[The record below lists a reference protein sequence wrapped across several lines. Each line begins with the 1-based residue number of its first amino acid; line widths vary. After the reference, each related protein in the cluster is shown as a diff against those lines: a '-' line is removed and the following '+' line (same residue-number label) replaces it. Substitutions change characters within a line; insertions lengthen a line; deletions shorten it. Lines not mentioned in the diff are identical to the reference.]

1 MKRRGFTLVE
11 VLVSLAIFGLAAV
24 ALASAY
30 TNVLLARQAM
40 RRLDIEDDGF
50 TRSRAALLETVG
62 LEDAKQGGEI
72 DLPNDQKATWRCDI
86 EPTSVSDLFSVTLE
100 VESTSS
106 TSADNG
112 TKRAETFYLLRPSW
126 SLSSDRSK
134 LLAAARERL
143 RKGRP
148 FEGTSTADQQGGG
161 SSTSSGTSGGKGG
174 GKGDTGGGKGGGQG
188 GGNAGGGQGGGRG
201 DGTSGGKGGG
211 GKGQGGGQ
219 GGNQGGGGQPR
230 PGGNNNGGG
239 KVGGGGAPRPQ

>member
-40 RRLDIEDDGF
+40 QRLDIEDDGF
-50 TRSRAALLETVG
+50 TRSRAALLETAG
-62 LEDAKQGGEI
+62 LEDAKQGGDI
-72 DLPNDQKATWRCDI
+72 DLPNGQTATWRCDI

-100 VESTSS
+100 VESASS
-106 TSADNG
+106 TSTENDI
-112 TKRAETFYLLRPSW
+112 KRAETFYLLRPSW
-126 SLSSDRSK
+126 SLSSDRAK

-161 SSTSSGTSGGKGG
+161 SSTSSGSKGG
-174 GKGDTGGGKGGGQG
+174 GKGGKGDNNGGKGG
-188 GGNAGGGQGGGRG
+188 NTGGGRG
-201 DGTSGGKGGG
+201 DG
-211 GKGQGGGQ
+211 Q
-219 GGNQGGGGQPR
+219 GGNPGGGGQPR

-239 KVGGGGAPRPQ
+239 QGGGGAPRPQ

>member
-24 ALASAY
+24 ALASSY

-72 DLPNDQKATWRCDI
+72 DLPNEQKATWRCDI
-86 EPTSVSDLFSVTLE
+86 EPTAVSDLFSVTLE
-100 VESTSS
+100 VESASS
-106 TSADNG
+106 TNTENDI
-112 TKRAETFYLLRPSW
+112 KRAETFYLLRPSW

-161 SSTSSGTSGGKGG
+161 SSKSGGSRGGKGG
-174 GKGDTGGGKGGGQG
+174 GKGDNGGGGQG
-188 GGNAGGGQGGGRG
+188 GGNPGGQGGG
-201 DGTSGGKGGG
+201 
-211 GKGQGGGQ
+211 
-219 GGNQGGGGQPR
+219 QGGGGQPR

-239 KVGGGGAPRPQ
+239 QSGGGAPRPQ

>member
-50 TRSRAALLETVG
+50 TRSRAALLETIG
-62 LEDAKQGGEI
+62 LEDAKEGGEI
-72 DLPNDQKATWRCDI
+72 DLPNEQKATWRCDI
-86 EPTSVSDLFSVTLE
+86 EPTAVSDLFSVTLE
-100 VESTSS
+100 VESASS
-106 TSADNG
+106 TNTENDI
-112 TKRAETFYLLRPSW
+112 KRAETFYLLRPSW

-161 SSTSSGTSGGKGG
+161 SSTSGGSRGGKGG
-174 GKGDTGGGKGGGQG
+174 GKGDNGGGKGGNGGGGGQG
-188 GGNAGGGQGGGRG
+188 GGNTGGQGGGRG
-201 DGTSGGKGGG
+201 DS
-211 GKGQGGGQ
+211 QGGG
-219 GGNQGGGGQPR
+219 QGGGGQPR
-230 PGGNNNGGG
+230 PGANNNGGG
-239 KVGGGGAPRPQ
+239 QSGGGAPRPQ